1 MAERVDDLAATIRK
15 KSATLSSFAD
25 TLVRNPR
32 STIEPAKVDS
42 AEQRRAIAAW
52 RALAAPPNG
61 STRALTFEK
70 TIGEGG
76 MGVVHL
82 AEQTTLGR
90 KVAVKTLRDAGDPDS
105 VLKLLREAWIT

>member
-15 KSATLSSFAD
+15 KSATLTSYAD

-42 AEQRRAIAAW
+42 QEQRRAIAAW
-52 RALAAPPNG
+52 RALAAPPESG
-61 STRALTFEK
+61 ARSLTFEK

-76 MGVVHL
+76 MGIVHL
-82 AEQTTLGR
+82 ATQVSVGR
-90 KVAVKTLRDAGDPDS
+90 KVAVKTLRADHRNESA
-105 VLKLLREAWIT
+105 T